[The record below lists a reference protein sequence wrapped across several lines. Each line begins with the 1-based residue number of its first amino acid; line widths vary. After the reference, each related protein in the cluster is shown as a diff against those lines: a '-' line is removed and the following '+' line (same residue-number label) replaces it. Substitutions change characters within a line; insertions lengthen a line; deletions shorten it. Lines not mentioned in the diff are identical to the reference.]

1 MFIFCFSGSSQDSIV
16 SLQLR
21 LDETQNVVRT
31 ESDHGS
37 DPASL
42 SLLQSNN
49 FSKLSSQTSSTPQP
63 ATKLA
68 EKLKTSDRENVKMDK
83 SSVHKLN
90 LDDSV
95 IIEDT
100 PEKKSISIIDI
111 SDSSRDDINLLDN
124 SQREPDKSSSSV
136 KEILSSSMSEILGQ
150 NNLLYQECDNIDK
163 VIDNDEDVQS
173 MKYTDCLMDYDNDNS
188 KEEDMRSVLYIFSEK
203 HSWSSRSRTKLC

>member
-1 MFIFCFSGSSQDSIV
+1 M

-21 LDETQNVVRT
+21 LEDTQNVVRT
-31 ESDHGS
+31 ESEERSQQDS
-37 DPASL
+37 Q

-49 FSKLSSQTSSTPQP
+49 FSKLSSPTSSTLQS
-63 ATKLA
+63 ATKLS
-68 EKLKTSDRENVKMDK
+68 ENFKTVDREKVKEK
-83 SSVHKLN
+83 FSSPKLN

-95 IIEDT
+95 MIEDT

-111 SDSSRDDINLLDN
+111 SDSSNLSVSRDDINLLDN
-124 SQREPDKSSSSV
+124 TQRETNKSSSSV

-173 MKYTDCLMDYDNDNS
+173 MNYTDCLMDYDNP
-188 KEEDMRSVLYIFSEK
+188 KEEDMRSVLNYFLK
-203 HSWSSRSRTKLC
+203 MNLPSREVELNLVRT

>member
-1 MFIFCFSGSSQDSIV
+1 M

-21 LDETQNVVRT
+21 LDETQSVLRT
-31 ESDHGS
+31 ESDQGS
-37 DPASL
+37 DQASL
-42 SLLQSNN
+42 SILQSNK
-49 FSKLSSQTSSTPQP
+49 FSELLSPTSSTPQP

-68 EKLKTSDRENVKMDK
+68 EKLKTTDREKLKMDK

-100 PEKKSISIIDI
+100 PEKKNISIIDI

-150 NNLLYQECDNIDK
+150 NNLLYQDCDNIDK

-188 KEEDMRSVLYIFSEK
+188 KEEDMRSVLFIFTEK
-203 HSWSSRSRTKLC
+203 HSRSSSSRTKLC

>member
-1 MFIFCFSGSSQDSIV
+1 M

-21 LDETQNVVRT
+21 LEDTQNVVRT
-31 ESDHGS
+31 ESEERSQQDS
-37 DPASL
+37 Q

-49 FSKLSSQTSSTPQP
+49 FSKLSSPTSSTLQS
-63 ATKLA
+63 ATKLS
-68 EKLKTSDRENVKMDK
+68 ENFKTVDREKVKEK
-83 SSVHKLN
+83 FTSPKLN

-95 IIEDT
+95 MIEDT

-111 SDSSRDDINLLDN
+111 SDSSNLSVSRDDINLLDN
-124 SQREPDKSSSSV
+124 TQRETNKSSSSV

-173 MKYTDCLMDYDNDNS
+173 MNYTDCLMDYDNP
-188 KEEDMRSVLYIFSEK
+188 KEEDMRSVLNYFLK
-203 HSWSSRSRTKLC
+203 MNLPSREVELNLVRT